1 MIKRIQQIYLTRDIR
16 KTHNL
21 KVEDDNTDVILKT
34 KEGEMFV
41 ASFFSYNSIKRNA
54 LKNQSTHA
62 YLQGQYFLATN
73 VVFVEE
79 CSRELIELV
88 VKDLEAEGNLENV
101 FLKL

>member
-62 YLQGQYFLATN
+62 YLQGKYFLATN
-73 VVFVEE
+73 VVFVEQ

-88 VKDLEAEGNLENV
+88 VEDLEEEGNLENV